1 MSFAVFLPV
10 NDFLAY
16 TGLYVLIHIRIGE
29 TQQQA
34 VRPFLVYDPQFA
46 DDGFIVVGI
55 VETFH
60 PFLLASVDA
69 SGLEVF
75 YRSVHVVIIIRL
87 VLEGID
93 FVSESVFERLS
104 EIHVRLVRIE
114 RAIGIGGI

>member
-10 NDFLAY
+10 NDFLAH
-16 TGLYVLIHIRIGE
+16 TGLYVLVHIGVGE

-34 VRPFLVYDPQFA
+34 VCPFLVYDTQLT
-46 DDGFIVVGI
+46 DDGFVVVGI
-55 VETFH
+55 VEAFHTFL
-60 PFLLASVDA
+60 FASVDA

-75 YRSVHVVIIIRL
+75 HRSVHVVIIIRI